1 MLRRARI
8 YDSHTRQWALITPA
22 QQWEDGEVC
31 CSFNNALLVAS
42 LKLLMAMS
50 VVLQD

>member
-22 QQWEDGEVC
+22 QEWEDGEVYY
-31 CSFNNALLVAS
+31 SSNNVLLD
-42 LKLLMAMS
+42 K
-50 VVLQD
+50 